1 MGGLNLLLPYSLSDN
16 MFNDVILG
24 KKIFLLFIIQRN
36 HIKYVYIDMCVFP
49 SPEFEASRGDVGLP
63 R

>member
-1 MGGLNLLLPYSLSDN
+1 
-16 MFNDVILG
+16 MFNDVILE

-49 SPEFEASRGDVGLP
+49 SPEFEAGRGDVGLP